1 MLKGMS
7 VVQPIRRRLHSG
19 GDAISTPCLPQLA
32 GSIVIAAA
40 IGCTAKHV
48 YDLAKQNQIPHY
60 RIRALVRFDPQA
72 IANWLETCR
81 IAA

>member
-7 VVQPIRRRLHSG
+7 VVQPIRRRSHSG
-19 GDAISTPCLPQLA
+19 DDAISTPCLAHLVGA
-32 GSIVIAAA
+32 AVIAAA

-48 YDLAKQNQIPHY
+48 YDLAKRNQIPHY
-60 RIRALVRFDPQA
+60 RIGALVRFDPQA
-72 IANWLETCR
+72 IAEWLETCQ